1 METVGESPQIKRNG
15 RLDSPEVSRFQK
27 ANGPLRFS
35 VKMDNGR
42 NEDPYPAGF
51 AECGCG
57 ELKITNNHNLPE
69 PVYKALTTNNY
80 SRGKSDLSVT
90 QLIDS
95 PRVRILKQRHAEE
108 ITEDASEMLWSV
120 WGTAVHT
127 MFEQHEPDG
136 HIVERLYA
144 TVGDWVI
151 SGAIDLQRSEADG
164 SVTILDYKCTSV

>member
-1 METVGESPQIKRNG
+1 M
-15 RLDSPEVSRFQK
+15 
-27 ANGPLRFS
+27 
-35 VKMDNGR
+35 
-42 NEDPYPAGF
+42 
-51 AECGCG
+51 
-57 ELKITNNHNLPE
+57 
-69 PVYKALTTNNY
+69 YKALTTNNY

-120 WGTAVHT
+120 LGTAVHT

-136 HIVERLYA
+136 HIVEERLYA

-164 SVTILDYKCTSV
+164 SPRASPDQRISASLLVGTCSAAGGST